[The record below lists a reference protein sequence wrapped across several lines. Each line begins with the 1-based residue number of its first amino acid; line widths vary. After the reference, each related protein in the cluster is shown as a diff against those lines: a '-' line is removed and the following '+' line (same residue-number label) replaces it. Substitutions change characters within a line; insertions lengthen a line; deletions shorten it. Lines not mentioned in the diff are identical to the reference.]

1 MRWQGAG
8 MSDLED
14 EPTPLQ
20 DVVATALGRSERL
33 DPVLA
38 GTGGPAGNALLTAYL
53 GLVLLVLFFFEGLTL
68 LDVRGLITW
77 HVALGALLV
86 PPALAKTV
94 TTGWRIVRYYAGQP
108 EYRAAGPPPFVL
120 RLLGPLVVLTT
131 LVLLGS
137 GVLLVLVGQ
146 DSARQPFLD
155 VLGVRLGWLDLHKGI
170 FWFWFAAMAAHV
182 LSRAWPALRLAI
194 RRSGIPGIGYRVTG
208 LGLSLVV
215 AAAAAVWM
223 VGATG
228 TWGNGRFDEHHE
240 HRGTTQG
247 R

>member
-1 MRWQGAG
+1 V
-8 MSDLED
+8 SDPGG

-86 PPALAKTV
+86 PPVVAKTV
-94 TTGWRIVRYYAGQP
+94 TTGWRILRYYAGQP
-108 EYRAAGPPPFVL
+108 EYRTAGPPPLLL
-120 RLLGPLVVLTT
+120 RLLGPLVVVTS

-137 GVLLVLVGQ
+137 GVVLILVGEE
-146 DSARQPFLD
+146 SSRQPFLD

-170 FWFWFAAMAAHV
+170 FWFWFAAMTAHV
-182 LSRAWPALRLAI
+182 LSRTLPALRLAI
-194 RRSGIPGIGYRVTG
+194 RRSGVPGIGYRATA
-208 LGLSLVV
+208 LGLSLVI
-215 AAAAAVWM
+215 AAAAAVWL
-223 VGATG
+223 VGAKG
-228 TWGNGRFDEHHE
+228 TWGAERFDAHHE
-240 HRGTTQG
+240 HRGTAQG